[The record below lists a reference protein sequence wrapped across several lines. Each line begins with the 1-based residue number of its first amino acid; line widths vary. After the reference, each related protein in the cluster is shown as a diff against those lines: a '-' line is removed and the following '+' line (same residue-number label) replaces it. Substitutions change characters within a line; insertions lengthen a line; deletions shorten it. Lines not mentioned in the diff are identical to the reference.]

1 MGNARTIVSYFQ
13 DPFTAPHEQVY
24 LDAKKHGLGISPVHT
39 QDATVWRQKASS
51 KWRKVPVRSMDY
63 ASHHQSMDWP
73 WRQIIVNIF
82 PLGFTVCH

>member
-39 QDATVWRQKASS
+39 QDATV
-51 KWRKVPVRSMDY
+51 
-63 ASHHQSMDWP
+63 
-73 WRQIIVNIF
+73 
-82 PLGFTVCH
+82 